1 MINRSVKPRLATI
14 NNARRGSA
22 LLVVL
27 VMLGM
32 IAALAAV
39 ISRSI
44 SGAALEVSAA
54 RASSES
60 EVDLR
65 AGIELGVATILKLG
79 KEMRSADAAA
89 DLAKRRITVHV
100 TNERAR
106 IDLNTANATVLAAL
120 LQANGVTQS
129 EADELAAN
137 VAEWRGGSASQTLT
151 APKEEDR
158 LGAQLPRLGGMDTP
172 VGLEKEAPKQIV
184 GSRFFFH
191 PMQLAS
197 VPGFTKTLV
206 NTILPLLT
214 VANGS
219 GQIDPTIASARVLE
233 ALPGTS
239 PSKVEAYLEARDG
252 NTGRDTAILLLG
264 VEKELVTARASD
276 GWRLQIV
283 STRPGARTHRSEAV
297 IAVSKNDSEPY
308 KVVYVTDEQDQA
320 IR

>member
-1 MINRSVKPRLATI
+1 MTNHSVKPRLATI

-39 ISRSI
+39 ISRSV
-44 SGAALEVSAA
+44 SAAALEVSAT

-60 EVDLR
+60 EADLR

-106 IDLNTANATVLAAL
+106 IDLNTANVSVLTAL
-120 LQANGVTQS
+120 LQANGITQS

-137 VAEWRGGSASQTLT
+137 VAEWRGGSASQNLT
-151 APKEEDR
+151 VPKEEDR

-172 VGLEKEAPKQIV
+172 VGSEKEAPKQVI

-206 NTILPLLT
+206 RTILASLT
-214 VANGS
+214 IANGS
-219 GQIDPTIASARVLE
+219 GQVDPTIASARVLE

-239 PSKVEAYLEARDG
+239 PSKVDAFLEAREG
-252 NTGRDTAILLLG
+252 NTSRDTAILMLG
-264 VEKELVTARASD
+264 VDKELITARASD

-283 STRPGARTHRSEAV
+283 STTSGGRTHRSEAV
-297 IAVSKNDSEPY
+297 IAVSKSDSEPY
-308 KVVYVTDEQDQA
+308 KVVYVTDDQDQA